1 MLEEIESMK
10 VQRLCKKLLLLLL
23 IAASLCQMAFAASAS
38 FLYTSQNVSWVEMEG
53 DDVFQIDGDTAS
65 RTRPTAAPGEWLQMR
80 LPLRANI
87 GADEVLQ
94 SIQVM
99 ALTPESSREASSWP
113 FSITDFEADCVHFP
127 SLYDWRVSALW
138 DDDELDMT
146 FKVPVPSSA
155 QAGTYKLYFKITAT
169 LYDGSGNSE
178 EVELKLAAACEVT
191 SSTSGSTA
199 GTADTSFAGVQPND
213 NDKVV
218 SSNVHALLIA
228 DAGVSAPAVKPGEN
242 AEILMPLVV
251 NREYLPSDLYFLRN
265 ITIEPSIPTTIKDI
279 GNWPFD
285 ITSISYVR
293 HLDDMTYNSRADVEY
308 SIPVSQSAKKGVY
321 PIDFTIWATVWRY
334 DEMNGTDIQEDVKFT
349 VTIYVTVTEDGS
361 ESGVTSELGA
371 LTTVSVDED
380 GQHIAAPRGNCGQR
394 ITFTLPLVNRGKNL
408 TDITIT
414 PKVSSNLN
422 EFPFVTEQVNYGQTI
437 PDMAPGEMVMV
448 EFDFQLSPRVTQG
461 NKPVTFQCVYKENGA
476 EKTCEVTSYVYVVY
490 GYEEPN
496 TQSAPPVHIES
507 YSVTVDGEPVER
519 LFAGDEAVLTMTIR
533 NNDANVNA
541 RKVRI
546 GASIDTK
553 VLLFAMGETDTKY
566 VDVIE
571 SGETAQISYKLTVAN
586 DAAEGPTNFS
596 VTINYENW
604 EVTQASASQTLPL
617 SVKQPVRVEIGEPTI
632 YDSDAKPDEPV
643 AMSLSIVNKGRSK
656 IYNVSIDVN
665 GKGLSMYEDYYG
677 GDVLP
682 AAKLNPDILVAS
694 TTAGKCTGELIVC
707 YEDSE
712 GERYEEKVPVSF
724 TVAETPIVEQPQQ
737 TDSQI
742 TTQELEQPKKTLSTG
757 AKIGIGAA
765 AVVTLGGVGL
775 GIRLKKRRGKY
786 EIS

>member
-1 MLEEIESMK
+1 MR
-10 VQRLCKKLLLLLL
+10 VQRICRRLVLLLL
-23 IAASLCQMAFAASAS
+23 AAACLCQMALAVNSNFRYGSK
-38 FLYTSQNVSWVEMEG
+38 NVNWVEMEG
-53 DDVFQIDGDTAS
+53 SDVLLIDGDAAERS
-65 RTRPTAAPGEWLQMR
+65 HPTANAGDWLKVKF
-80 LPLRANI
+80 PLRANV
-87 GADEVLQ
+87 GDGVLQ
-94 SIQVM
+94 NIRVE
-99 ALTPESSREASSWP
+99 ACEPESLSEARSWP
-113 FSITDFEADCVHFP
+113 FNTSDFSGSCDLFA
-127 SLYDWRVSALW
+127 SSSDWYVAALW
-138 DDDELDMT
+138 DDDEMNMT
-146 FKVPVPSSA
+146 FRVPVPSGTA
-155 QAGTYKLYFKITAT
+155 AGTYKLYFTITSVY
-169 LYDGSGNSE
+169 YDENNRQYDDETFLIADVEVLAGSSS
-178 EVELKLAAACEVT
+178 
-191 SSTSGSTA
+191 SSTSTA
-199 GTADTSFAGVQPND
+199 ATSFDGVKPND

-228 DAGVSAPAVKPGEN
+228 DAGVSAPTAKPGEN

-308 SIPVSQSAKKGVY
+308 SIPVSQTAKKGVY

-349 VTIYVTVTEDGS
+349 VTIYVNVTEDGAD
-361 ESGVTSELGA
+361 SGVTSDLGA

-380 GQHIAAPRGNCGQR
+380 GQHIAAPRGNAGQR

-408 TDITIT
+408 TEITIA

-422 EFPFVTEQVNYGQTI
+422 ECPFVVEQTNYGQTI
-437 PDMAPGEMVMV
+437 PDMAPGDTVMV
-448 EFDFQLSPRVTQG
+448 EFDFQLSPYATQG
-461 NKPVTFQCVYKENGA
+461 NKPVTFECTYKENGTQ
-476 EKTCEVTSYVYVVY
+476 KTCEVTSFVYVVY

-496 TQSAPPVHIES
+496 TASAPPVHIES
-507 YSVTVDGEPVER
+507 YSLSVDGEPVSQ
-519 LFAGDEAVLTMTIR
+519 LFAGDEAVLSMTIR
-533 NNDANVNA
+533 NNDQNVNA

-553 VLLFAMGETDTKY
+553 VLLFTMGETDTKY

-571 SGETAQISYKLTVAN
+571 SGKSADISYKITVAN
-586 DAAEGPTNFS
+586 EAAEGPTNFS
-596 VTINYENW
+596 VTLNYENW

-617 SVKQPVRVEIGEPTI
+617 SVKQPVRVEVGEPTI
-632 YDSDAKPDEPV
+632 YDSDAKPEEPI
-643 AMSLSIVNKGRSK
+643 AMSLNIVNKGRSK
-656 IYNVSIDVN
+656 IYNVSIDVE

-682 AAKLNPDILVAS
+682 AAKLNPDILVSS
-694 TTAGKCTGELIVC
+694 TTAGKCSGNLLVH

-712 GERYEEKVPVSF
+712 GEAYTETVPVSF
-724 TVAETPIVEQPQQ
+724 TVAEQPVVQQPEQNDQIESEPI
-737 TDSQI
+737 
-742 TTQELEQPKKTLSTG
+742 EQPKKKLSTG
-757 AKIGIGAA
+757 AILGGGAA
-765 AVVTLGGVGL
+765 ILALGGAGL
-775 GIRLKKRRGKY
+775 GIALKKRRGKY

>member
-1 MLEEIESMK
+1 MR
-10 VQRLCKKLLLLLL
+10 VQRMCRRLVLLLLAL
-23 IAASLCQMAFAASAS
+23 ACLCQMALAVNSNFRYGSK
-38 FLYTSQNVSWVEMEG
+38 NVNWAEMEG
-53 DDVFQIDGDTAS
+53 SDVLLIDGDAAERS
-65 RTRPTAAPGEWLQMR
+65 HPTANAGDWLEVKF
-80 LPLRANI
+80 PLRANV
-87 GADEVLQ
+87 GDGVLQ
-94 SIQVM
+94 NIRVE
-99 ALTPESSREASSWP
+99 ACEPESLSEARSWP
-113 FSITDFEADCVHFP
+113 FNTSDFSGSCDLFA
-127 SLYDWRVSALW
+127 SSSDWYVAALW
-138 DDDELDMT
+138 DDDEMNMT
-146 FKVPVPSSA
+146 FRVPVPSGTA
-155 QAGTYKLYFKITAT
+155 AGTYKLYFTITSVY
-169 LYDGSGNSE
+169 YDENNRQYDDETFLIADVEVLAGSSS
-178 EVELKLAAACEVT
+178 
-191 SSTSGSTA
+191 SSTSTA
-199 GTADTSFAGVQPND
+199 ATSFDGVKPND

-228 DAGVSAPAVKPGEN
+228 DAGVSAPTAKPGEN

-308 SIPVSQSAKKGVY
+308 SIPVSQTAKKGVY

-349 VTIYVTVTEDGS
+349 VTIYVNVTEDGAD
-361 ESGVTSELGA
+361 SGVTSDLGA

-380 GQHIAAPRGNCGQR
+380 GQHIAAPRGNAGQR

-408 TDITIT
+408 TEITIA

-422 EFPFVTEQVNYGQTI
+422 ECPFVVEQTNYGQTI
-437 PDMAPGEMVMV
+437 PDMAPGDTVMV
-448 EFDFQLSPRVTQG
+448 EFDFQLSPYATQG
-461 NKPVTFQCVYKENGA
+461 NKPVTFECTYKENGTQ
-476 EKTCEVTSYVYVVY
+476 KTCEVTSFVYVVY

-496 TQSAPPVHIES
+496 TASAPPVHIES
-507 YSVTVDGEPVER
+507 YSLTVDGEPVSQ
-519 LFAGDEAVLTMTIR
+519 LFAGDEAVLSMTIR
-533 NNDANVNA
+533 NNDQNVNA

-553 VLLFAMGETDTKY
+553 VLLFTMGETDTKY

-571 SGETAQISYKLTVAN
+571 SGKSADISYKITVAN
-586 DAAEGPTNFS
+586 EAAEGPTNFS
-596 VTINYENW
+596 VTLNYENW

-617 SVKQPVRVEIGEPTI
+617 SVKQPVRVEVGEPTI
-632 YDSDAKPDEPV
+632 YDSDAKPEEPI

-656 IYNVSIDVN
+656 IYNVSIDVE

-682 AAKLNPDILVAS
+682 AAKLNPDILVSS
-694 TTAGKCTGELIVC
+694 TTAGKCSGNLLVH

-712 GERYEEKVPVSF
+712 GEAYTETVPVSF
-724 TVAETPIVEQPQQ
+724 TVAEQPVVQQPEQNDQIESEPI
-737 TDSQI
+737 
-742 TTQELEQPKKTLSTG
+742 EQPKKKLSTG
-757 AKIGIGAA
+757 AILGGGAA
-765 AVVTLGGVGL
+765 ILALGGAGL
-775 GIRLKKRRGKY
+775 GIALKKRRGKY
-786 EIS
+786 EVS

>member
-1 MLEEIESMK
+1 MR
-10 VQRLCKKLLLLLL
+10 VQKMCRRLVLLLLTL
-23 IAASLCQMAFAASAS
+23 ACLCQMALAVNSNFRYGSK
-38 FLYTSQNVSWVEMEG
+38 NVNWVEMEG
-53 DDVFQIDGDTAS
+53 SDVLLIDGDAAERS
-65 RTRPTAAPGEWLQMR
+65 HPTANAGDWLKVKF
-80 LPLRANI
+80 PLRANV
-87 GADEVLQ
+87 GDGVLQ
-94 SIQVM
+94 NIRVE
-99 ALTPESSREASSWP
+99 ACEPESLSEARSWP
-113 FSITDFEADCVHFP
+113 FNTSDFSGSCDLFA
-127 SLYDWRVSALW
+127 SSSDWYVAALW
-138 DDDELDMT
+138 DDDEMNMT
-146 FKVPVPSSA
+146 FRVPVPSGTA
-155 QAGTYKLYFKITAT
+155 AGTYKLYFTITSVY
-169 LYDGSGNSE
+169 YDENNRQYDDETFLIADVEVLAGSSS
-178 EVELKLAAACEVT
+178 
-191 SSTSGSTA
+191 SSTSTA
-199 GTADTSFAGVQPND
+199 ATSFDGVKPND

-228 DAGVSAPAVKPGEN
+228 DAGVSAPTAKPGEN

-308 SIPVSQSAKKGVY
+308 SIPVSQTAKKGVY

-349 VTIYVTVTEDGS
+349 VTIYVNVTEDGAD
-361 ESGVTSELGA
+361 SGVTSDLGA

-380 GQHIAAPRGNCGQR
+380 GQHIAAPRGNAGQR

-408 TDITIT
+408 TEITIA

-422 EFPFVTEQVNYGQTI
+422 ECPFVVEQTNYGQTI
-437 PDMAPGEMVMV
+437 PDMAPGDTVMV
-448 EFDFQLSPRVTQG
+448 EFDFQLSPYATQG
-461 NKPVTFQCVYKENGA
+461 NKPVTFECTYKENGTQ
-476 EKTCEVTSYVYVVY
+476 KTCEVTSFVYVVY

-496 TQSAPPVHIES
+496 TASAPPVHIES
-507 YSVTVDGEPVER
+507 YSLTVDGEPVSQ
-519 LFAGDEAVLTMTIR
+519 LFAGDEAILSMTIR
-533 NNDANVNA
+533 NNDQNVNA

-553 VLLFAMGETDTKY
+553 VLLFTMGETDTKY

-571 SGETAQISYKLTVAN
+571 SGKSADISYKITVAN
-586 DAAEGPTNFS
+586 EAAEGPTNFS
-596 VTINYENW
+596 VTLNYENW

-617 SVKQPVRVEIGEPTI
+617 SVKQPVRVEVGEPTI
-632 YDSDAKPDEPV
+632 YDSDAKPEEPI

-656 IYNVSIDVN
+656 IYNVSIDVE

-682 AAKLNPDILVAS
+682 AAKLNPDILVSS
-694 TTAGKCTGELIVC
+694 TTAGKCSGNLLVH

-712 GERYEEKVPVSF
+712 GEAYTETVPVSF
-724 TVAETPIVEQPQQ
+724 TVAEQPVVQQPEQNDQIESEPI
-737 TDSQI
+737 
-742 TTQELEQPKKTLSTG
+742 EQPKKKLSTG
-757 AKIGIGAA
+757 AMLGGGAA
-765 AVVTLGGVGL
+765 ILALGGTGL
-775 GIRLKKRRGKY
+775 GIALKKRRGKY

>member
-1 MLEEIESMK
+1 MR
-10 VQRLCKKLLLLLL
+10 VQKMCRRLVLLLL
-23 IAASLCQMAFAASAS
+23 AAACLCQMALAVNSNFRYGSK
-38 FLYTSQNVSWVEMEG
+38 NVNWVEMEG
-53 DDVFQIDGDTAS
+53 SDVLLIDGDAAERS
-65 RTRPTAAPGEWLQMR
+65 HPTANAGDWLKVKF
-80 LPLRANI
+80 PLRANV
-87 GADEVLQ
+87 GDGVLQ
-94 SIQVM
+94 NIRVE
-99 ALTPESSREASSWP
+99 ACEPESLSEARSWP
-113 FSITDFEADCVHFP
+113 FNTSDFSGSCDLFA
-127 SLYDWRVSALW
+127 SSSDWYVAALW
-138 DDDELDMT
+138 DDDEMNMT
-146 FKVPVPSSA
+146 FRVPVPSGTA
-155 QAGTYKLYFKITAT
+155 AGTYKLYFTITSVY
-169 LYDGSGNSE
+169 YDENNRQYDDETFLIADVEVLAGSSS
-178 EVELKLAAACEVT
+178 
-191 SSTSGSTA
+191 SSTSTA
-199 GTADTSFAGVQPND
+199 ATSFDGVKPND

-228 DAGVSAPAVKPGEN
+228 DAGVSAPTAKPGEN

-308 SIPVSQSAKKGVY
+308 SIPVSQTAKKGVY

-349 VTIYVTVTEDGS
+349 VTIYVNVTEDGAD
-361 ESGVTSELGA
+361 SGVTSDLGA

-380 GQHIAAPRGNCGQR
+380 GQHIAAPRGNAGQR

-408 TDITIT
+408 TEITIA

-422 EFPFVTEQVNYGQTI
+422 ECPFVVEQTNYGQTI
-437 PDMAPGEMVMV
+437 PDMAPGDTVMV
-448 EFDFQLSPRVTQG
+448 EFDFQLSPYATQG
-461 NKPVTFQCVYKENGA
+461 NKPVTFECTYKENGTQ
-476 EKTCEVTSYVYVVY
+476 KTCEVTSFVYVVY

-496 TQSAPPVHIES
+496 TASAPPVHIES
-507 YSVTVDGEPVER
+507 YSLTVDGEPVSQ
-519 LFAGDEAVLTMTIR
+519 LFAGDEAVLSMTIR
-533 NNDANVNA
+533 NNDQNVNA

-553 VLLFAMGETDTKY
+553 VLLFTMGETDTKY

-571 SGETAQISYKLTVAN
+571 SGKSADISYKITVAN
-586 DAAEGPTNFS
+586 EAAEGPTNFS
-596 VTINYENW
+596 VTLNYENW

-617 SVKQPVRVEIGEPTI
+617 IVKQPVRVEVGEPTI
-632 YDSDAKPDEPV
+632 YDSDAKPEEPI

-656 IYNVSIDVN
+656 IYNVSIDVE

-682 AAKLNPDILVAS
+682 AAKLNPDILVSS
-694 TTAGKCTGELIVC
+694 TTAGKCSGNLLVH

-712 GERYEEKVPVSF
+712 GEAYTETVPVSF
-724 TVAETPIVEQPQQ
+724 TVAEQPVVQQPEQNDQIQSEPI
-737 TDSQI
+737 
-742 TTQELEQPKKTLSTG
+742 EQPKKKLSTG
-757 AKIGIGAA
+757 AILGGGAA
-765 AVVTLGGVGL
+765 ILALGGTGL
-775 GIRLKKRRGKY
+775 GIALKKRRGKY

>member
-1 MLEEIESMK
+1 MR
-10 VQRLCKKLLLLLL
+10 VQRMCRKLVLLLL
-23 IAASLCQMAFAASAS
+23 AAACLCQMALAVYPEFRYGSR
-38 FLYTSQNVSWVEMEG
+38 NVSWVEMEG
-53 DDVFQIDGDTAS
+53 DSFLQIDGDAAERS
-65 RTRPTAAPGEWLQMR
+65 RPSAAPGGWIDVY

-87 GADEVLQ
+87 GSGCVLQ
-94 SIQVM
+94 E
-99 ALTPESSREASSWP
+99 LT
-113 FSITDFEADCVHFP
+113 FEAADP
-127 SLYDWRVSALW
+127 ETATEQRQWPYRT
-138 DDDELDMT
+138 LDMT
-146 FKVPVPSSA
+146 ADCAKFRSSTNWSVQALYADEQLNVDVKIPVPAAS
-155 QAGTYKLYFKITAT
+155 QAGTYNAYFRVTADYYDENSNHQTVELKITAQT
-169 LYDGSGNSE
+169 EILSDSASGSGSGTT
-178 EVELKLAAACEVT
+178 A
-191 SSTSGSTA
+191 SS
-199 GTADTSFAGVQPND
+199 SFAGVKPND

-228 DAGVSAPAVKPGEN
+228 DAGVAAPTAKPGEN

-265 ITIEPSIPTTIKDI
+265 ISIEPAIPTTIKDI
-279 GNWPFD
+279 SNWPFD

-308 SIPVSQSAKKGVY
+308 SIPVSQTAKKGVY

-349 VTIYVTVTEDGS
+349 VTIYVNVTEDGAD
-361 ESGVTSELGA
+361 SGVTSDLGA

-394 ITFTLPLVNRGKNL
+394 IKFTLPLVNRGKNL
-408 TDITIT
+408 TEITIA

-422 EFPFVTEQVNYGQTI
+422 ECPFVVEQTNYGQTI
-437 PDMAPGEMVMV
+437 PDMAPGDTVMV
-448 EFDFQLSPRVTQG
+448 EFDFQLSPYATQG
-461 NKPVTFQCVYKENGA
+461 NKPVTFECTYKENGTQ
-476 EKTCEVTSYVYVVY
+476 KTCEVTSFVYVVY

-496 TQSAPPVHIES
+496 TASAPPVHIES
-507 YSVTVDGEPVER
+507 YSLTVDGQPVNQ
-519 LFAGDEAVLTMTIR
+519 LFAGDEAILSMTIR
-533 NNDANVNA
+533 NDDKNVNA

-571 SGETAQISYKLTVAN
+571 SGKSADISYRITVAN
-586 DAAEGPTNFS
+586 DAAEGPTNFAI
-596 VTINYENW
+596 TLNYENW

-617 SVKQPVRVEIGEPTI
+617 IVKQPVRVEVGEPTI
-632 YDSDAKPDEPV
+632 YDADAKPDEPI

-656 IYNVSIDVN
+656 IYNVSIGVEGD
-665 GKGLSMYEDYYG
+665 GLSMYEDYYG

-694 TTAGKCTGELIVC
+694 TTAGKCSGKLLVH

-712 GERYEEKVPVSF
+712 GETYTETVPVSF
-724 TVAETPIVEQPQQ
+724 TVAEKAVQQQPEQNDQIQSEPI
-737 TDSQI
+737 
-742 TTQELEQPKKTLSTG
+742 EQPKKSVPTAAIVGGG
-757 AKIGIGAA
+757 AGVLALGGIGAGA
-765 AVVTLGGVGL
+765 A
-775 GIRLKKRRGKY
+775 IRKGRRKR

>member
-1 MLEEIESMK
+1 MR
-10 VQRLCKKLLLLLL
+10 VQKMCRRLVLLLLAL
-23 IAASLCQMAFAASAS
+23 ACLCQMALAVNSNFRYGSK
-38 FLYTSQNVSWVEMEG
+38 NVSWIEMEG
-53 DDVFQIDGDTAS
+53 SDVLLIDGDAAERS
-65 RTRPTAAPGEWLQMR
+65 HPTAYAGDWLKVK
-80 LPLRANI
+80 LPLRANV
-87 GADEVLQ
+87 GGGVLQ
-94 SIQVM
+94 DIRVE
-99 ALTPESSREASSWP
+99 ACEPESLSEARSWP
-113 FSITDFEADCVHFP
+113 FNTSDFSGSCDLFA
-127 SLYDWRVSALW
+127 SSSDWYVAALW
-138 DDDELDMT
+138 DDDEMNMT
-146 FKVPVPSSA
+146 FRVPVPSGTA
-155 QAGTYKLYFKITAT
+155 AGTYKLYFTITSVY
-169 LYDGSGNSE
+169 YDENNREYDDETFLIADVEVLAGSSS
-178 EVELKLAAACEVT
+178 
-191 SSTSGSTA
+191 SSTSTA
-199 GTADTSFAGVQPND
+199 ATSFDGVKPND

-228 DAGVSAPAVKPGEN
+228 DAGVSAPTAKPGEN

-308 SIPVSQSAKKGVY
+308 SIPVSQTAKKGVY

-349 VTIYVTVTEDGS
+349 VTIYVNVTEDGAD
-361 ESGVTSELGA
+361 SGVTSDLGA

-380 GQHIAAPRGNCGQR
+380 GQHIAAPRGNSGQR

-408 TDITIT
+408 TEITIA

-422 EFPFVTEQVNYGQTI
+422 ECPFVVEQTNYGQTI
-437 PDMAPGEMVMV
+437 PDMAPGDTVMV
-448 EFDFQLSPRVTQG
+448 EFDFQLSPYATQG
-461 NKPVTFQCVYKENGA
+461 NKPVTFECTYKENGTQ
-476 EKTCEVTSYVYVVY
+476 KTCEVTSFVYVVY

-496 TQSAPPVHIES
+496 TASAPPVHIES
-507 YSVTVDGEPVER
+507 YSLTVDGQPVNQ
-519 LFAGDEAVLTMTIR
+519 LFAGDEAILSMTIR
-533 NNDANVNA
+533 NDDKNVNA

-553 VLLFAMGETDTKY
+553 VLLFSMGETDTKY

-571 SGETAQISYKLTVAN
+571 SEKSADISYKITVAN
-586 DAAEGPTNFS
+586 EAAEGPTNFA
-596 VTINYENW
+596 VTLNYENW

-617 SVKQPVRVEIGEPTI
+617 IVKQPVRVEVGEPTI
-632 YDSDAKPDEPV
+632 YDSDAKPEEPI

-656 IYNVSIDVN
+656 IYNVSIDVE

-682 AAKLNPDILVAS
+682 AAKLNPDILVSS
-694 TTAGKCTGELIVC
+694 TTAGKCSGNLLVH

-712 GERYEEKVPVSF
+712 GEAYTETVPVSF
-724 TVAETPIVEQPQQ
+724 TVAEQPVVQQPEQNDQIQSEPI
-737 TDSQI
+737 
-742 TTQELEQPKKTLSTG
+742 EQPKKKLSTG
-757 AKIGIGAA
+757 AIIGGAA
-765 AVVTLGGVGL
+765 GVLALGGAGL
-775 GIRLKKRRGKY
+775 GIALKKRRGKY
-786 EIS
+786 EVS

>member
-1 MLEEIESMK
+1 MK
-10 VQRLCKKLLLLLL
+10 VQKMCKRLLLLLL
-23 IAASLCQMAFAASAS
+23 IVASLCQMTFAASS
-38 FLYTSQNVSWVEMEG
+38 DFLYTSRDVSWVEMEG

-65 RTRPTAAPGEWLQMR
+65 RTYPTAAPGEWLLMR
-80 LPLRANI
+80 LPLRVNI
-87 GADEVLQ
+87 GSDEVLQ
-94 SIQVM
+94 NIEVM
-99 ALTPESSREASSWP
+99 ALTPENSWEASNWP
-113 FSITDFEADCVHFP
+113 FSITDFEAACDRFP
-127 SLYDWRVSALW
+127 SIYDWSVSALW
-138 DDDELDMT
+138 DEYDLDMT
-146 FKVPVPSSA
+146 IQVPVPASA
-155 QAGTYKLYFKITAT
+155 QTGTYNLYFKITAT
-169 LYDGSGNSE
+169 LYDDNGYSDD
-178 EVELKLAAACEVT
+178 VELKISAGCEIT
-191 SSTSGSTA
+191 SSTSGSTT
-199 GTADTSFAGVQPND
+199 GTADSLFSGVQAND

-228 DAGVSAPAVKPGEN
+228 DAGVSAPSVKPGEN

-308 SIPVSQSAKKGVY
+308 SIPVSQSAKKGIY

-334 DEMNGTDIQEDVKFT
+334 DELNGTDIQEDVKFT

-361 ESGVTSELGA
+361 ESGVTSDLGA

-380 GQHIAAPRGNCGQR
+380 GQHIAAPRGNAGQR

-422 EFPFVTEQVNYGQTI
+422 ECPFVVEQTNYGQTI
-437 PDMAPGEMVMV
+437 PDMAPNETVMV
-448 EFDFQLSPRVTQG
+448 EFDFQLSPYVTQG
-461 NKPVTFQCVYKENGA
+461 NKPVTFQCVYKENGT

-507 YSVTVDGEPVER
+507 YSLTVDGEPVSR

-533 NNDANVNA
+533 NDDANVNA

-571 SGETAQISYKLTVAN
+571 SGEATEISYKLTVAN
-586 DAAEGPTNFS
+586 DASEGPSNFS

-617 SVKQPVRVEIGEPTI
+617 SIKQPVRVEIGEPTI

-694 TTAGKCTGELIVC
+694 TTSGKCSGNLIVH

-712 GERYEEKVPVSF
+712 GESYEETIPISF
-724 TVAETPIVEQPQQ
+724 TVAEQVVQQQTQQ

-742 TTQELEQPKKTLSTG
+742 ATQELEQPKKTISTG
-757 AKIGIGAA
+757 AKIGMGAA
-765 AVVTLGGVGL
+765 GVVALGGVGL

>member
-1 MLEEIESMK
+1 MR
-10 VQRLCKKLLLLLL
+10 VQRMCRRLVLLLL
-23 IAASLCQMAFAASAS
+23 AAACLCQMALAVNSNFRYGSK
-38 FLYTSQNVSWVEMEG
+38 NVNWVEMEG
-53 DDVFQIDGDTAS
+53 SDVLLIDGDAAERS
-65 RTRPTAAPGEWLQMR
+65 HPTANAGDWLKVKF
-80 LPLRANI
+80 PLRANV
-87 GADEVLQ
+87 GDGVLQ
-94 SIQVM
+94 DIRVE
-99 ALTPESSREASSWP
+99 ACEPESLSEARSWP
-113 FSITDFEADCVHFP
+113 FNTSDFSGSCDLFA
-127 SLYDWRVSALW
+127 SSSDWYVAALW
-138 DDDELDMT
+138 DDDEMNMT
-146 FKVPVPSSA
+146 FRVPVPSGTA
-155 QAGTYKLYFKITAT
+155 AGTYKLYFTITSVY
-169 LYDGSGNSE
+169 YDENNRQYDDETFLIADVEVLAGSSS
-178 EVELKLAAACEVT
+178 
-191 SSTSGSTA
+191 SSTSTA
-199 GTADTSFAGVQPND
+199 ATSFDGVKPND

-228 DAGVSAPAVKPGEN
+228 DAGVSAPTAKPGEN

-308 SIPVSQSAKKGVY
+308 SIPVSQTAKKGVY

-349 VTIYVTVTEDGS
+349 VTIYVNVTEDGAD
-361 ESGVTSELGA
+361 SGVTSDLGA

-380 GQHIAAPRGNCGQR
+380 GQHIAAPRGNSGQR
-394 ITFTLPLVNRGKNL
+394 IKFTLPLVNRGKNL
-408 TDITIT
+408 TEITIA

-422 EFPFVTEQVNYGQTI
+422 ECPFVVEQTNYGQTI
-437 PDMAPGEMVMV
+437 PDMAPGDTVMV
-448 EFDFQLSPRVTQG
+448 EFDFQLSPYATQG
-461 NKPVTFQCVYKENGA
+461 NKPVTFECTYKENGTQ
-476 EKTCEVTSYVYVVY
+476 KTCEVTSFVYVVY

-496 TQSAPPVHIES
+496 TASAPPVHIES
-507 YSVTVDGEPVER
+507 YSLTVDGEPVSQ
-519 LFAGDEAVLTMTIR
+519 LFAGDEAVLSMTIR
-533 NNDANVNA
+533 NNDQNVNA

-553 VLLFAMGETDTKY
+553 VLLFTMGETDTKY

-571 SGETAQISYKLTVAN
+571 SGKSADISYKITVAN
-586 DAAEGPTNFS
+586 EAAEGPTNFS
-596 VTINYENW
+596 VTLNYENW

-617 SVKQPVRVEIGEPTI
+617 SVKQPVRVEVGEPTI
-632 YDSDAKPDEPV
+632 YDSDAKPEEPI

-656 IYNVSIDVN
+656 IYNVSIDVE

-682 AAKLNPDILVAS
+682 AAKLNPDILVSS
-694 TTAGKCTGELIVC
+694 TTAGKCSGNLLVH

-712 GERYEEKVPVSF
+712 GEAYTETVPVSF
-724 TVAETPIVEQPQQ
+724 TVAEQPVVQQPEQNDQIESEPI
-737 TDSQI
+737 
-742 TTQELEQPKKTLSTG
+742 EQPKKKLSTG
-757 AKIGIGAA
+757 AILGGGAA
-765 AVVTLGGVGL
+765 ILALGGTGL
-775 GIRLKKRRGKY
+775 GIALKKRRGKY

>member
-1 MLEEIESMK
+1 
-10 VQRLCKKLLLLLL
+10 
-23 IAASLCQMAFAASAS
+23 MALAVNSNFRYGSK
-38 FLYTSQNVSWVEMEG
+38 NVNWAEMEG
-53 DDVFQIDGDTAS
+53 SDVLLIDGDAAERS
-65 RTRPTAAPGEWLQMR
+65 HPTANAGDWLEVKF
-80 LPLRANI
+80 PLRANV
-87 GADEVLQ
+87 GDGVLQ
-94 SIQVM
+94 NIRVE
-99 ALTPESSREASSWP
+99 ACEPESLSEARSWP
-113 FSITDFEADCVHFP
+113 FNTSDFSGSCDLFA
-127 SLYDWRVSALW
+127 SSSDWYVAALW
-138 DDDELDMT
+138 DDDEMNMT
-146 FKVPVPSSA
+146 FRVPVPSGTA
-155 QAGTYKLYFKITAT
+155 AGTYKLYFTITSVY
-169 LYDGSGNSE
+169 YDENNRQYDDETFLIADVEVLAGSSS
-178 EVELKLAAACEVT
+178 
-191 SSTSGSTA
+191 SSTSTA
-199 GTADTSFAGVQPND
+199 ATSFDGVKPND

-228 DAGVSAPAVKPGEN
+228 DAGVSAPTAKPGEN

-308 SIPVSQSAKKGVY
+308 SIPVSQTAKKGVY

-349 VTIYVTVTEDGS
+349 VTIYVNVTEDGAD
-361 ESGVTSELGA
+361 SGVTSDLGA

-380 GQHIAAPRGNCGQR
+380 GQHIAAPRGNAGQR

-408 TDITIT
+408 TEITIA

-422 EFPFVTEQVNYGQTI
+422 ECPFVVEQTNYGQTI
-437 PDMAPGEMVMV
+437 PDMAPGDTVMV
-448 EFDFQLSPRVTQG
+448 EFDFQLSPYATQG
-461 NKPVTFQCVYKENGA
+461 NKPVTFECTYKENGTQ
-476 EKTCEVTSYVYVVY
+476 KTCEVTSFVYVVY

-496 TQSAPPVHIES
+496 TASAPPVHIES
-507 YSVTVDGEPVER
+507 YSLTVDGEPVSQ
-519 LFAGDEAVLTMTIR
+519 LFAGDEAVLSMTIR
-533 NNDANVNA
+533 NNDQNVNA

-553 VLLFAMGETDTKY
+553 VLLFTMGETDTKY

-571 SGETAQISYKLTVAN
+571 SGKSADISYKITVAN
-586 DAAEGPTNFS
+586 EAAEGPTNFS
-596 VTINYENW
+596 VTLNYENW

-617 SVKQPVRVEIGEPTI
+617 SVKQPVRVEVGEPTI
-632 YDSDAKPDEPV
+632 YDSDAKPEEPI

-656 IYNVSIDVN
+656 IYNVSIDVE

-682 AAKLNPDILVAS
+682 AAKLNPDILVSS
-694 TTAGKCTGELIVC
+694 TTAGKRSGNLLVH

-712 GERYEEKVPVSF
+712 GEAYTETVPVSF
-724 TVAETPIVEQPQQ
+724 TVAEQPVVQQPEQNDQIESEPI
-737 TDSQI
+737 
-742 TTQELEQPKKTLSTG
+742 EQPKKKLSTG
-757 AKIGIGAA
+757 AILGGGAA
-765 AVVTLGGVGL
+765 ILALGGAGL
-775 GIRLKKRRGKY
+775 GIALKKRRGKY

>member
-1 MLEEIESMK
+1 MR
-10 VQRLCKKLLLLLL
+10 VQRICRRLVLLLL
-23 IAASLCQMAFAASAS
+23 AAACLCQMALAVNSNFRYGSK
-38 FLYTSQNVSWVEMEG
+38 NVNWVEMEG
-53 DDVFQIDGDTAS
+53 SDVLLIDGDAAERS
-65 RTRPTAAPGEWLQMR
+65 YPTANAGDWLKVKF
-80 LPLRANI
+80 PLRANV
-87 GADEVLQ
+87 GDGVLQ
-94 SIQVM
+94 DIRVE
-99 ALTPESSREASSWP
+99 ACEPESLSEARSWP
-113 FSITDFEADCVHFP
+113 FNTSDFSGSCDLFA
-127 SLYDWRVSALW
+127 SSSDWYVAALW
-138 DDDELDMT
+138 DDDEMNMT
-146 FKVPVPSSA
+146 FRVPVPSGTA
-155 QAGTYKLYFKITAT
+155 AGTYKLYFTITSVY
-169 LYDGSGNSE
+169 YDENNRQYDDETFLIADVEVLAGSSS
-178 EVELKLAAACEVT
+178 
-191 SSTSGSTA
+191 SSTSTA
-199 GTADTSFAGVQPND
+199 ATYFDGVKPND

-228 DAGVSAPAVKPGEN
+228 DAGVSAPTAKPGEN

-308 SIPVSQSAKKGVY
+308 SIPVSQTAKKGVY

-349 VTIYVTVTEDGS
+349 VTIYVNVTEDGAD
-361 ESGVTSELGA
+361 SGVTSDLGA

-380 GQHIAAPRGNCGQR
+380 GQHIAAPRGNAGQR

-408 TDITIT
+408 TEITIA

-422 EFPFVTEQVNYGQTI
+422 ECPFVVEQTNYGQTI
-437 PDMAPGEMVMV
+437 PDMAPGDTVMV
-448 EFDFQLSPRVTQG
+448 EFDFQLSPYATQG
-461 NKPVTFQCVYKENGA
+461 NKPVTFECTYKENGTQ
-476 EKTCEVTSYVYVVY
+476 KTCEVTSFVYVVY

-496 TQSAPPVHIES
+496 TASAPPVHIES
-507 YSVTVDGEPVER
+507 YSLTVDGQPVNQ
-519 LFAGDEAVLTMTIR
+519 LFAGDEAILSMTIR
-533 NNDANVNA
+533 NDDKNVNA

-553 VLLFAMGETDTKY
+553 VLLFTMGETDTKY

-571 SGETAQISYKLTVAN
+571 SEKSADISYKITVAN
-586 DAAEGPTNFS
+586 EASEGPTNFS
-596 VTINYENW
+596 VTLNYENW

-617 SVKQPVRVEIGEPTI
+617 IVKQPVRVEVGEPTI
-632 YDSDAKPDEPV
+632 YDSDAKPDEPI

-656 IYNVSIDVN
+656 IYNVSIDVE

-682 AAKLNPDILVAS
+682 AAKLNPDILVSS
-694 TTAGKCTGELIVC
+694 TTAGKCSGNLLVH

-712 GERYEEKVPVSF
+712 GEAYTETVPVSF
-724 TVAETPIVEQPQQ
+724 TVAEQPVVQQPEQNDQIESEPI
-737 TDSQI
+737 
-742 TTQELEQPKKTLSTG
+742 EQPKKKLSTG
-757 AKIGIGAA
+757 AILGGGAA
-765 AVVTLGGVGL
+765 ILALGGTGL
-775 GIRLKKRRGKY
+775 GIALKKRRGKY
-786 EIS
+786 EVS

>member
-1 MLEEIESMK
+1 MCR
-10 VQRLCKKLLLLLL
+10 RLVLLLLAL
-23 IAASLCQMAFAASAS
+23 ACLCQMALAVNSNFRYGSK
-38 FLYTSQNVSWVEMEG
+38 NVSWIEMEG
-53 DDVFQIDGDTAS
+53 SDVLLIDGDAAERS
-65 RTRPTAAPGEWLQMR
+65 HPTANAGDWLKVK
-80 LPLRANI
+80 LPLRANV
-87 GADEVLQ
+87 GDGVLQ
-94 SIQVM
+94 DIRVE
-99 ALTPESSREASSWP
+99 ACEPESLSEARSWP
-113 FSITDFEADCVHFP
+113 FNTSDFSGSCDLFA
-127 SLYDWRVSALW
+127 SSSDWYVAALW
-138 DDDELDMT
+138 DDDEMNMT
-146 FKVPVPSSA
+146 FRIPVPSGTS
-155 QAGTYKLYFKITAT
+155 AGTYKLYFTITSVY
-169 LYDGSGNSE
+169 YDENNRQYDDETFLIADVEVLAGS
-178 EVELKLAAACEVT
+178 
-191 SSTSGSTA
+191 SSSSISTA
-199 GTADTSFAGVQPND
+199 ATSFDGVKPND

-228 DAGVSAPAVKPGEN
+228 DAGVSAPTAKPGEN

-308 SIPVSQSAKKGVY
+308 SIPVSQTAKKGVY

-349 VTIYVTVTEDGS
+349 VTIYVNVTEDGAD
-361 ESGVTSELGA
+361 SGVTSDLGA

-380 GQHIAAPRGNCGQR
+380 GQHIAAPRGNSGQR
-394 ITFTLPLVNRGKNL
+394 IKFTLPLVNRGKNL
-408 TDITIT
+408 TEITIA

-422 EFPFVTEQVNYGQTI
+422 ECPFVVEQTNYGQTI
-437 PDMAPGEMVMV
+437 PDMAPGDTVMV
-448 EFDFQLSPRVTQG
+448 EFDFQLSPYATQG
-461 NKPVTFQCVYKENGA
+461 NKPVTFECTYKENGTQ
-476 EKTCEVTSYVYVVY
+476 KTCEVTSFVYVVY

-496 TQSAPPVHIES
+496 TASAPPVHIES
-507 YSVTVDGEPVER
+507 YSLTVDGQPVNQ
-519 LFAGDEAVLTMTIR
+519 LFAGDEAILSMTIR
-533 NNDANVNA
+533 NDDKNVNA

-553 VLLFAMGETDTKY
+553 VLLFSMGETDTKY

-571 SGETAQISYKLTVAN
+571 SEKSADISYKITVAN
-586 DAAEGPTNFS
+586 EAAEGPTNFS
-596 VTINYENW
+596 VTLNYENW

-617 SVKQPVRVEIGEPTI
+617 IVKQPVRVEVGEPTI
-632 YDSDAKPDEPV
+632 YDSDAKPDEPI

-656 IYNVSIDVN
+656 IYNVSIDVE

-682 AAKLNPDILVAS
+682 AAKLNPDILVSS
-694 TTAGKCTGELIVC
+694 TTAGKCSGNLLVH

-712 GERYEEKVPVSF
+712 GEAYTETVPVSF
-724 TVAETPIVEQPQQ
+724 TVAEQPVVQQPEQNDQIESEPI
-737 TDSQI
+737 
-742 TTQELEQPKKTLSTG
+742 EQPKKKLSTG
-757 AKIGIGAA
+757 AILGGGAA
-765 AVVTLGGVGL
+765 ILALGGTGL
-775 GIRLKKRRGKY
+775 GIALKKRRGKY

>member
-1 MLEEIESMK
+1 MR
-10 VQRLCKKLLLLLL
+10 VQRICRRLVLLLL
-23 IAASLCQMAFAASAS
+23 AAACLCQMALAVNSNVRYGS
-38 FLYTSQNVSWVEMEG
+38 KNVSWVEMEG
-53 DDVFQIDGDTAS
+53 SDVLLIDGDAAERS
-65 RTRPTAAPGEWLQMR
+65 HPTANAGDWLKVKF
-80 LPLRANI
+80 PLRANV
-87 GADEVLQ
+87 GDGVLQ
-94 SIQVM
+94 NIRVE
-99 ALTPESSREASSWP
+99 ACEPESLSEARSWP
-113 FSITDFEADCVHFP
+113 FNTSDFSGSCDLFA
-127 SLYDWRVSALW
+127 SSSDWYVAALW
-138 DDDELDMT
+138 DDDEMNMT
-146 FKVPVPSSA
+146 FRVPVPSGTA
-155 QAGTYKLYFKITAT
+155 AGTYKLYFTITSVY
-169 LYDGSGNSE
+169 YDENNRQYDDETFLIADVEVLAGSSS
-178 EVELKLAAACEVT
+178 
-191 SSTSGSTA
+191 SSTSTA
-199 GTADTSFAGVQPND
+199 ATSFDGVKPND

-228 DAGVSAPAVKPGEN
+228 DAGVSAPTAKPGEN

-308 SIPVSQSAKKGVY
+308 SIPVSQTAKKGVY

-349 VTIYVTVTEDGS
+349 VTIYVNVTEDGAD
-361 ESGVTSELGA
+361 SGVTSDLGA

-380 GQHIAAPRGNCGQR
+380 GQHIAAPRGNAGQR

-408 TDITIT
+408 TEITIA

-422 EFPFVTEQVNYGQTI
+422 ECPFVVEQTNYGQTI
-437 PDMAPGEMVMV
+437 PDMAPGDTVMV
-448 EFDFQLSPRVTQG
+448 EFDFQLSPYATQG
-461 NKPVTFQCVYKENGA
+461 NKPVTFECTYKENGTQ
-476 EKTCEVTSYVYVVY
+476 KTCEVTSFVYVVY

-496 TQSAPPVHIES
+496 TASAPPVHIES
-507 YSVTVDGEPVER
+507 YSLTVDGQPVNQ
-519 LFAGDEAVLTMTIR
+519 LFAGDEAILSMTIR
-533 NNDANVNA
+533 NDDQNVNA

-553 VLLFAMGETDTKY
+553 VLLFTMGETDTKY

-571 SGETAQISYKLTVAN
+571 SGKSADISYKITVAN
-586 DAAEGPTNFS
+586 EAAEGPTNFS
-596 VTINYENW
+596 VTLNYENW

-617 SVKQPVRVEIGEPTI
+617 SVKQPVRVEVGEPTI
-632 YDSDAKPDEPV
+632 YDSDAKPEEPI
-643 AMSLSIVNKGRSK
+643 AMSLNIVNKGRSK
-656 IYNVSIDVN
+656 IYNVSIDVE

-682 AAKLNPDILVAS
+682 AAKLNPDILVSS
-694 TTAGKCTGELIVC
+694 TTAGKCSGNLLVH

-712 GERYEEKVPVSF
+712 GEAYTETVPVSF
-724 TVAETPIVEQPQQ
+724 TVAEQPVVQQPEQNDQIESEPI
-737 TDSQI
+737 
-742 TTQELEQPKKTLSTG
+742 EQPKKKLSTG
-757 AKIGIGAA
+757 AILGGGAA
-765 AVVTLGGVGL
+765 ILALGGAGL
-775 GIRLKKRRGKY
+775 GIALKKRRGKY